1 MDVFYITGAS
11 SGIGEAIAELLL
23 ENTNNKVIGIAR
35 SRTIQH
41 DRYQHHYIDLSQPWE
56 DKIFKPNSFNANKLV
71 LINNAGSIGPIKP
84 LNLHDDQEISENYF
98 LNISAPS
105 ILCNQFITC
114 FEKSESE
121 CIILNVSSG
130 AGKHPIHSW
139 STYCASKAALDML
152 SKVLQLEYPK
162 FKIYS
167 VAPGIVDTA
176 MQDEI
181 RLADKKDFPEVDRF
195 ISFKENGELVSAQIV
210 AQKYVDFLNNCS
222 KHKDVLYSV
231 RDL

>member
-1 MDVFYITGAS
+1 MDVFFITGTS

-23 ENTNNKVIGIAR
+23 ENNNNMVIGIAR

-41 DRYQHHYIDLSQPWE
+41 DRYQHHYIDLSQPWP
-56 DKIFKPNSFNANKLV
+56 DKIFKPNSFNANKIV
-71 LINNAGSIGPIKP
+71 LINNAGSIGPLKP
-84 LNLHDDQEISENYF
+84 LSLYEKEEISENYF

-105 ILCNQFITC
+105 ILCNQFISC
-114 FEKSESE
+114 FEKSKSV
-121 CIILNVSSG
+121 CIVLNISSG

-152 SKVLQLEYPK
+152 SQVLQLEYPK

-167 VAPGIVDTA
+167 VSPGIVDTA
-176 MQDEI
+176 MQEEI
-181 RLADKKDFPEVDRF
+181 READKKDFPEVARF
-195 ISFKENGELVSAQIV
+195 ISYKENGELASAEVV
-210 AQKYVDFLNNCS
+210 AQKYVNFLKNCS
-222 KHKDVLYSV
+222 KYKDVMYSV

>member
-1 MDVFYITGAS
+1 MDVFFITGTS

-23 ENTNNKVIGIAR
+23 ENNNNMVIGIAR

-41 DRYQHHYIDLSQPWE
+41 DRYQHHYVDLSQPWP
-56 DKIFKPNSFNANKLV
+56 DKIFKPNSFNANKIV
-71 LINNAGSIGPIKP
+71 LINNAGSIGPLKP
-84 LNLHDDQEISENYF
+84 LSLYEKEEISENYF

-105 ILCNQFITC
+105 ILCNQFISC
-114 FEKSESE
+114 FEKSKSE
-121 CIILNVSSG
+121 RIVLNISSG

-152 SKVLQLEYPK
+152 SQVLKLEYPE

-176 MQDEI
+176 MQEEI
-181 RLADKKDFPEVDRF
+181 READKIDFPDVDRF
-195 ISFKENGELVSAQIV
+195 ISYKEDGELASAEIV

-222 KHKDVLYSV
+222 KYSDTLYSL

>member
-23 ENTNNKVIGIAR
+23 ENTNNMVIGIAR

-41 DRYQHHYIDLSQPWE
+41 DRYQHHYIDLSQPWT
-56 DKIFKPNSFNANKLV
+56 DKIFKPNSFNANKVV

-84 LNLHDDQEISENYF
+84 LNLHVEEEISENYF

-105 ILCNQFITC
+105 ILCNQFISC
-114 FEKSESE
+114 FENSKSE
-121 CIILNVSSG
+121 CIVLNISSG

-152 SKVLQLEYPK
+152 SQVLQLEYPK

-167 VAPGIVDTA
+167 I
-176 MQDEI
+176 I
-181 RLADKKDFPEVDRF
+181 
-195 ISFKENGELVSAQIV
+195 
-210 AQKYVDFLNNCS
+210 
-222 KHKDVLYSV
+222 
-231 RDL
+231 

>member
-23 ENTNNKVIGIAR
+23 ENTNNMVIGIAR

-41 DRYQHHYIDLSQPWE
+41 DRYQHHYIDLSQPWT
-56 DKIFKPNSFNANKLV
+56 DKIFNPFPFNANKVV

-84 LNLHDDQEISENYF
+84 LNLYEEKEISENYF

-105 ILCNQFITC
+105 ILCNQFISC
-114 FEKSESE
+114 FEKSKSV
-121 CIILNVSSG
+121 CIVLNISSG

-152 SKVLQLEYPK
+152 SQVLQLEYPK

-167 VAPGIVDTA
+167 IAPGIVDTA
-176 MQDEI
+176 MQEQI
-181 RLADKKDFPEVDRF
+181 RGADKTNFPEVDRF
-195 ISFKENGELVSAQIV
+195 ISYKEDGELASAEVV
-210 AQKYVDFLNNCS
+210 AQKYVNFLKNCS
-222 KHKDVLYSV
+222 KYKDVLYSV

>member
-23 ENTNNKVIGIAR
+23 ENTNNMVIGIAR

-41 DRYQHHYIDLSQPWE
+41 DRYKHHYIDLSQPWSE
-56 DKIFKPNSFNANKLV
+56 KIFKPSSFTADKVV
-71 LINNAGSIGPIKP
+71 LINNAGAIGPIKP
-84 LNLHDDQEISENYF
+84 LNLHEEEEIFENYF
-98 LNISAPS
+98 LNISAPTV
-105 ILCNQFITC
+105 LCKQFISC
-114 FEKSESE
+114 FEKTKSK
-121 CIILNVSSG
+121 CTILNISSG

-139 STYCASKAALDML
+139 STYCSSKSALDML
-152 SKVLQLEYPK
+152 SQVLQLENPK

-176 MQDEI
+176 MQEEI
-181 RLADKKDFPEVDRF
+181 RDASKEHFPEVDRF
-195 ISFKENGELVSAQIV
+195 VAYKEEGELATAEQV
-210 AQKYVDFLNNCS
+210 AEKYVHFLNNAT
-222 KHKDVLYSV
+222 KFKEVLYSV

>member
-23 ENTNNKVIGIAR
+23 ENTNNMVIGISR

-41 DRYQHHYIDLSQPWE
+41 DRYQHHYIDLSQPWT
-56 DKIFKPNSFNANKLV
+56 DKIFKPNSFNANKVV

-84 LNLHDDQEISENYF
+84 LNLYEEEEISENYF

-105 ILCNQFITC
+105 ILCNQFISC
-114 FEKSESE
+114 FEKSKSE
-121 CIILNVSSG
+121 CIVLNISSG

-139 STYCASKAALDML
+139 STYCASKAALDMF
-152 SKVLQLEYPK
+152 SQVLQLEYPK

-167 VAPGIVDTA
+167 VSPGIVDTA
-176 MQDEI
+176 MQEEI
-181 RLADKKDFPEVDRF
+181 READKKDFPEVARF
-195 ISFKENGELVSAQIV
+195 ISYKENGELASAEIV

-222 KHKDVLYSV
+222 KHKDVQYSV

>member
-23 ENTNNKVIGIAR
+23 ENTNNMVIGIAR

-41 DRYQHHYIDLSQPWE
+41 DRYQHHYIDLSQAWT
-56 DKIFKPNSFNANKLV
+56 DKIFKPSSFTAEKVV

-84 LNLHDDQEISENYF
+84 LALHQEEEIAENYF
-98 LNISAPS
+98 LNITAPTL
-105 ILCNQFITC
+105 LCQQFISC
-114 FEKSESE
+114 FEKTKSQ

-139 STYCASKAALDML
+139 SSYCASKSALDML
-152 SKVLQLEYPK
+152 SQVLQLENPK

-167 VAPGIVDTA
+167 VAPGIVDTP

-181 RLADKKDFPEVDRF
+181 REAKKEHFPELDRF
-195 ISFKENGELVSAQIV
+195 ITYKDEGELASVEQVAEKYVHFLSNASKFKE
-210 AQKYVDFLNNCS
+210 
-222 KHKDVLYSV
+222 VLYSV
-231 RDL
+231 RDF

>member
-1 MDVFYITGAS
+1 MDIFFITGTS

-23 ENTNNKVIGIAR
+23 ENNNNIVIGISR

-41 DRYQHHYIDLSQPWE
+41 DRYQHHYVDLSQPWP
-56 DKIFKPNSFNANKLV
+56 DKIFKSTSFNANKIV
-71 LINNAGSIGPIKP
+71 LINNAGSIGPLKP
-84 LNLHDDQEISENYF
+84 LSSFEKEEISENYF

-105 ILCNQFITC
+105 ILCNQFISC
-114 FEKSESE
+114 FEKSKSE
-121 CIILNVSSG
+121 RIILNISSG
-130 AGKHPIHSW
+130 AGKYPIHSW

-152 SKVLQLEYPK
+152 SQVLKLEYPE

-176 MQDEI
+176 MQEEI
-181 RLADKKDFPEVDRF
+181 READKTDFPEVDRF
-195 ISFKENGELVSAQIV
+195 ISYKQDGELASAEIV
-210 AQKYVDFLNNCS
+210 AKKYVDFLNNCS
-222 KHKDVLYSV
+222 KYKDVLYSV

>member
-23 ENTNNKVIGIAR
+23 ENTNNMVIGIAR

-41 DRYQHHYIDLSQPWE
+41 DRYQHHYIDLSQPWT
-56 DKIFKPNSFNANKLV
+56 DKIFKPISFNANKVV

-84 LNLHDDQEISENYF
+84 LSLYEEEEISENYF

-105 ILCNQFITC
+105 ILCNQFISC
-114 FEKSESE
+114 FEKSKSV
-121 CIILNVSSG
+121 CIVLNISSG

-162 FKIYS
+162 LKIYS
-167 VAPGIVDTA
+167 IAPGIVDTA
-176 MQDEI
+176 MQKEI
-181 RLADKKDFPEVDRF
+181 RETDKTYFPEVDRF
-195 ISFKENGELVSAQIV
+195 ISYKENDELASTDIV
-210 AQKYVDFLNNCS
+210 AQKYVDFLNNYS
-222 KHKDVLYSV
+222 KHEDVLYSV